1 MMNWALTAC
10 GECLQLQLFIICRRV
25 AGALAVCLDDLTVCC
40 FRIDMNEPS
49 NFCDGQCDS
58 VPFLGVDY
66 NYPPYVPGSHG
77 ASMVQKTIDMTATHI
92 VSGSQQPHY
101 NVHNMYGHSEMQAT
115 CAALQAVRP
124 NARCFV
130 ISRSTFLSSSR
141 HGGHWLG
148 DNTATWYDLQASIS
162 GILAMNMFGMPFVG
176 ADICGFNGNTT
187 AELCTRWMQLG
198 AFYPFAR
205 NHNAIGMKSQEPY
218 VFGDD
223 TTRRCRFALNTRYT
237 LLPFLY
243 TLLANASTSGSP
255 VVRPMFFE
263 FPEDLNA
270 WSVSETQFM
279 WGSALL
285 VTPVLAEGE
294 RSLIFSP

>member
-1 MMNWALTAC
+1 MTRGARYVNFGTD
-10 GECLQLQLFIICRRV
+10 I
-25 AGALAVCLDDLTVCC
+25 AGY
-40 FRIDMNEPS
+40 RGNE
-49 NFCDGQCDS
+49 
-58 VPFLGVDY
+58 VRETLL
-66 NYPPYVPGSHG
+66 YV
-77 ASMVQKTIDMTATHI
+77 
-92 VSGSQQPHY
+92 
-101 NVHNMYGHSEMQAT
+101 
-115 CAALQAVRP
+115 
-124 NARCFV
+124 
-130 ISRSTFLSSSR
+130 
-141 HGGHWLG
+141 
-148 DNTATWYDLQASIS
+148 
-162 GILAMNMFGMPFVG
+162 
-176 ADICGFNGNTT
+176 
-187 AELCTRWMQLG
+187 RWMQLG